1 MSSEVIL
8 TTGSRLHWG
17 LLSLA
22 PRARREFGG
31 LGLMI
36 EEPALELSLKHSSS
50 GEDRITGSAGSC
62 KKIRTALQ
70 TLRAGSPGLLGEHC
84 FEITLQSEIPQHCG
98 FGSGTQLSLALGRG
112 VAALAGESELT
123 SVELARRVERG
134 VRSALG
140 VHGFASGGFLI
151 EAGKHESSAI
161 SPLVFQAPFPDEWR
175 ILLIT
180 PQDEA
185 GISGAVEADAIQRL
199 GPMPVELTEK
209 LCRLALMQLAP
220 AVLEQNF
227 SEFATGLTEFGHAV
241 GEFFQPAQGGVL
253 AHPRMRELEQLLI
266 SQGVE
271 GIAQTSWG
279 PTLSVVCP
287 GTVEAQS
294 VSSLVESAGYGKC
307 CSLRI
312 VKPLNRGAR
321 IEVRDSD

>member
-22 PRARREFGG
+22 PRTGREFGG

-36 EEPALELSLKHSSS
+36 EEPRLVLSIKPATT
-50 GEDRITGSAGSC
+50 GQDCITGNAGSC
-62 KKIRTALQ
+62 EKIRTALNA
-70 TLRAGSPGLLGEHC
+70 LRNHSETVQDHC
-84 FEITLQSEIPQHCG
+84 FEIALQSEIPQHCG
-98 FGSGTQLSLALGRG
+98 FGSGTQLSLALARG

-123 SVELARRVERG
+123 SVELAHRVERG
-134 VRSALG
+134 ARSALG

-151 EAGKHESSAI
+151 EAGKQESSAI
-161 SPLVFQAPFPDEWR
+161 SPLVFQAPFPAEWR

-227 SEFATGLTEFGHAV
+227 REFATGLTEFGHTV

-253 AHPRMRELEQLLI
+253 AHPRMRELEQLLS

-287 GTVEAQS
+287 GNVAAQE
-294 VSSLVESAGYGKC
+294 VSSLVQQAGYGEDC
-307 CSLRI
+307 LTRI
-312 VKPLNRGAR
+312 VKPLNRGAA
-321 IEVRDSD
+321 IEHLESA